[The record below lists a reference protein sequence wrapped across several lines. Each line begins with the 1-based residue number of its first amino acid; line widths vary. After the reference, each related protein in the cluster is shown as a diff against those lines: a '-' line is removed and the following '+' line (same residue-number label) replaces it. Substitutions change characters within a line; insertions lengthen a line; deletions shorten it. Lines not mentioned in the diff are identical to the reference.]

1 MEKYSPSYYR
11 WAIVGVLWLGHAI
24 SFMNMA
30 SLGTLAPFIKEDLAL
45 NSVEIGLFIATASM
59 GACFSQIPAGM
70 LTDRLGVRAMLT
82 LSVGLMGLF
91 FVLLALTH
99 SFFLSLLVLFLYGL
113 SNGVMIPT
121 ASRSVL
127 DWFPAVGRATA
138 MGVKQTGVNFGGILA
153 GVLIPVLAIHFSWR
167 RSLFFVGTV
176 ELALAGV
183 IYKMARESPYRAP
196 NSRSSLAWEKIFQV
210 AFQPKMLI
218 LGGMG
223 FCFMASQFCF
233 SAYLTLFLTKEI
245 HLPIVQS
252 GQYFA
257 LSYLAGAAARLFWSL
272 TSDYFLKGRRRGILL
287 AVTAI
292 MLLASISLGL
302 ISFIPSLS
310 VLTFLIVLAFGI
322 SGLGWNALY
331 LTMLG
336 ESMGKESIGLAT
348 GAGYF
353 WGFMGSLL
361 CPPFFGYLVDASGY
375 YVYSW
380 LFLAGCSGVAIFL
393 LAIYKE
399 PIKA

>member
-1 MEKYSPSYYR
+1 
-11 WAIVGVLWLGHAI
+11 
-24 SFMNMA
+24 
-30 SLGTLAPFIKEDLAL
+30 
-45 NSVEIGLFIATASM
+45 
-59 GACFSQIPAGM
+59 
-70 LTDRLGVRAMLT
+70 
-82 LSVGLMGLF
+82 
-91 FVLLALTH
+91 
-99 SFFLSLLVLFLYGL
+99 
-113 SNGVMIPT
+113 
-121 ASRSVL
+121 
-127 DWFPAVGRATA
+127 
-138 MGVKQTGVNFGGILA
+138 
-153 GVLIPVLAIHFSWR
+153 
-167 RSLFFVGTV
+167 
-176 ELALAGV
+176 
-183 IYKMARESPYRAP
+183 
-196 NSRSSLAWEKIFQV
+196 
-210 AFQPKMLI
+210 MLI

-302 ISFIPSLS
+302 ISFFPSLS

-361 CPPFFGYLVDASGY
+361 CPPFFGYLVDASGD

-399 PIKA
+399 PIKT

>member
-1 MEKYSPSYYR
+1 M
-11 WAIVGVLWLGHAI
+11 V
-24 SFMNMA
+24 
-30 SLGTLAPFIKEDLAL
+30 
-45 NSVEIGLFIATASM
+45 
-59 GACFSQIPAGM
+59 
-70 LTDRLGVRAMLT
+70 TDRLGVRAMLT

-113 SNGVMIPT
+113 SNGVMIHT

-167 RSLFFVGTV
+167 RSLLLVGTV

-183 IYKMARESPYRAP
+183 IYKMARESPYRSP
-196 NSRSSLAWEKIFQV
+196 NSRSSLAWKKIFQV
-210 AFQPKMLI
+210 AFQPNMLI

-245 HLPIVQS
+245 HLPVVQS

-257 LSYLAGAAARLFWSL
+257 LSYLAGAGARLFWSL
-272 TSDYFLKGRRRGILL
+272 MSDYFLKGRRRGVLL
-287 AVTAI
+287 AVTVI
-292 MLLASISLGL
+292 MLLASIALGL
-302 ISFIPSLS
+302 VSFFPPLS
-310 VLTFLIVLAFGI
+310 VITFLIVLAFGI

-336 ESMGKESIGLAT
+336 ESMGEETIGLAT

-361 CPPFFGYLVDASGY
+361 SPPFFGYLVDASGSY
-375 YVYSW
+375 AYSW

-393 LAIYKE
+393 LSIYEE
-399 PIKA
+399 PKKT

>member
-11 WAIVGVLWLGHAI
+11 WVIVGVLWLGHAI

-167 RSLFFVGTV
+167 RSLFLVGTV

-245 HLPIVQS
+245 HLPIIQA

-272 TSDYFLKGRRRGILL
+272 MSDYFLKGRRRGILL
-287 AVTAI
+287 AVTVI

-302 ISFIPSLS
+302 ISFFPPLS
-310 VLTFLIVLAFGI
+310 VLTFVIVLAFGI

-399 PIKA
+399 PIKT